1 MNIRDLLH
9 RAVKADMP
17 IIPDSEKQI
26 SPQAL
31 AYVYWHVRS
40 PLDSH
45 VSNVHT
51 FYRNVIIFRTT

>member
-45 VSNVHT
+45 VSN
-51 FYRNVIIFRTT
+51 R